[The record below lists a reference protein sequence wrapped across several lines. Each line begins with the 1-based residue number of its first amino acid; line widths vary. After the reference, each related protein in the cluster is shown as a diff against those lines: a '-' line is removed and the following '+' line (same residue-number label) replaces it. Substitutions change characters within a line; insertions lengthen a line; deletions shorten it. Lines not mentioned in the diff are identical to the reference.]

1 MGHDAGS
8 PAQLAKMPEPPEQ
21 ETACKPLP
29 LVAAPEDFCLI
40 FNSTCQLRKLSTW
53 MLTSVLFF
61 LSSPS
66 SFSPSSLLPM
76 ASGAVL
82 PNS

>member
-1 MGHDAGS
+1 MNPRKRKGRRKLAGMNAGAPDCDVAIVTARAGRRMGHDAGS

-40 FNSTCQLRKLSTW
+40 FNSTC
-53 MLTSVLFF
+53 
-61 LSSPS
+61 
-66 SFSPSSLLPM
+66 
-76 ASGAVL
+76 
-82 PNS
+82 